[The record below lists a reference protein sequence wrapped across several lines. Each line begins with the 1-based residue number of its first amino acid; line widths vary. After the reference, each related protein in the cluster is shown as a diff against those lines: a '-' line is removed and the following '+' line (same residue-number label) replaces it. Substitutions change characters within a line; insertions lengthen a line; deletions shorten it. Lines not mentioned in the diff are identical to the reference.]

1 MLRSAFIPLLL
12 GLVFVALT
20 GSAQEPSRT
29 LRVLTYN
36 IHHAEGTDG
45 KLDLER
51 IAKVIQSAKPDLV
64 ALQEVDQSTKRSGGV
79 DQLARLAELT
89 GMHSAYGKAMDFQGG
104 AYGIGMLSRW
114 PLQNV
119 RVHPLPSPPGVEPR
133 AILEATVVPGENGAK
148 LQFLVTHVDHKAAPA
163 HRAQQVARIR
173 ELFPATA
180 ADAIPAILAG
190 DLNATPDSEVIKSLF
205 ADWTDSAAGKTFL
218 TCPTNPP
225 RVKIDYVLYRPAS
238 AWRVVETQA
247 LQEPTASDHLPVL
260 SILRHN

>member
-1 MLRSAFIPLLL
+1 MLRSTFVLILAALA
-12 GLVFVALT
+12 FVALT

-45 KLDLER
+45 KLDVER

-64 ALQEVDQSTKRSGGV
+64 ALQEVDQATKRSGSV

-89 GMHSAYGKAMDFQGG
+89 GMHSAYGRAMEFQGG
-104 AYGIGMLSRW
+104 GYGVGMLSRW

-119 RVHPLPSPPGVEPR
+119 RVHPLPSPTGVEPR
-133 AILEATVVPGENGAK
+133 AILEATVALGEDGRK
-148 LQFLVTHVDHKAAPA
+148 LQFLVTHVDHKADPA

-173 ELFPATA
+173 ERFPVTA
-180 ADAIPAILAG
+180 EDALPAILAG
-190 DLNATPDSEVIKSLF
+190 DLNATPESEVIKSLL
-205 ADWTDSAAGKTFL
+205 ADWTDSATGKIFL

-225 RVKIDYVLYRPAS
+225 RVKIDYVLYRPAP
-238 AWRVVETQA
+238 AWRVLETQA
-247 LQEPTASDHLPVL
+247 LEEPTASDHLPVL
-260 SILRHN
+260 AILRLN